1 MLIQP
6 NETHFFRE
14 MSKGYFNLNMHNTTT
29 TTTRYDFPHWI
40 TWQNVSLKMF
50 LLPISTTKKGNVIV
64 HSSSNNNV
72 CKYLVKNSCS
82 AFPFNS
88 NQLRKTNF
96 RSLWKK
102 KFNIG
107 GKNTIVKPN
116 NYHFLGILGFN
127 YLLKFWI
134 IAGVVH
140 RWR

>member
-1 MLIQP
+1 MGTQQMLIQP

-14 MSKGYFNLNMHNTTT
+14 MSKGYFNLNMHNSTTT

-64 HSSSNNNV
+64 HSSNNNV

-88 NQLRKTNF
+88 NQVRKTN
-96 RSLWKK
+96 LIWMIEWKDSRQK
-102 KFNIG
+102 IWMILELFSHS
-107 GKNTIVKPN
+107 GKRNSI
-116 NYHFLGILGFN
+116 
-127 YLLKFWI
+127 
-134 IAGVVH
+134 
-140 RWR
+140 